1 MRLTLLFRAGDVSGE
16 SRRQEKTNI
25 EGEVLKHIMI
35 SCQNT
40 ISECHCIVRQAQGK
54 REVIENSWNE
64 NAAVDSGTL
73 IDGLERRD

>member
-1 MRLTLLFRAGDVSGE
+1 MGLTLQFLAGDVSGE

-40 ISECHCIVRQAQGK
+40 ISWCQCIVLQARGK

-64 NAAVDSGTL
+64 KAAVDSGAL

>member
-1 MRLTLLFRAGDVSGE
+1 MGSLLFPCVFLSDRASFTCAGEFNKGLGLTLQFIVGDVSGE

-40 ISECHCIVRQAQGK
+40 ISQCQCTVLQA
-54 REVIENSWNE
+54 
-64 NAAVDSGTL
+64 
-73 IDGLERRD
+73 

>member
-1 MRLTLLFRAGDVSGE
+1 MGLTLQFIARDVPGE

-40 ISECHCIVRQAQGK
+40 ISYCHCIVQRTRGK

-64 NAAVDSGTL
+64 NAAMDSGTL